1 MTKLRH
7 KFSLMSGRL
16 GDFFFLSRRILN
28 LQIGKGLKFN
38 RKRQGEK
45 KSHRKRTIERETKQ
59 RWGKEFILVEFE
71 C

>member
-16 GDFFFLSRRILN
+16 GVFFFVFCFLSRGILN
-28 LQIGKGLKFN
+28 LQIGEGLKFN

-45 KSHRKRTIERETKQ
+45 NHT
-59 RWGKEFILVEFE
+59 GKEQ
-71 C
+71 